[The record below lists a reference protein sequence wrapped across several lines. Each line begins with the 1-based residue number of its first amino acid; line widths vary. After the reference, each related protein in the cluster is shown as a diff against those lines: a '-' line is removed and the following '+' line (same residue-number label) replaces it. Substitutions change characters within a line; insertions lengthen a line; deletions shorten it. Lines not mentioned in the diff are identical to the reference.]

1 MCQMQNSQCVFKMC
15 IIFVRL
21 TSFHSLSFWKTTVSK
36 ICSSDVYCVHSLS
49 LTIKGHSVHW
59 SFGFAFEMISM
70 EWSTHTLLR
79 YWPDALWY
87 VLYSLPIQREFLL
100 FQHSTRWL
108 MELKCVCVCVCVECN
123 STNES
128 NNGFVSTM
136 CRGCY
141 CFCCYS
147 S

>member
-1 MCQMQNSQCVFKMC
+1 MCQRQNSQCVFKMC

-21 TSFHSLSFWKTTVSK
+21 TSFHSLSFWKTTDAK
-36 ICSSDVYCVHSLS
+36 ICSSDVHCVHSLS

-59 SFGFAFEMISM
+59 SFGFAFEMIWM

-100 FQHSTRWL
+100 FEHSTRWL
-108 MELKCVCVCVCVECN
+108 MELKRVCVYA
-123 STNES
+123 S
-128 NNGFVSTM
+128 NAIRPTRVTM
-136 CRGCY
+136 DL
-141 CFCCYS
+141 
-147 S
+147 